1 MAFVPPEWFGEVPEH
16 TEFFQDGSK
25 RPHCCIDWL
34 MYLDTHKCPWD
45 HIRVMDDYF
54 KHTDTHR
61 EKPVKVGNGVYN
73 GAYAFTLTKS
83 PDDPQSVGDML
94 KAVKTLMAQ
103 KTAPVAKY
111 AWYLESKG
119 TDVDGTLLH
128 PHIHGMYETETGG
141 RIPRRQFMRAWKLW
155 DPAEGDKRK
164 GGIPMGNGFRGG
176 YHKPV
181 ESDKGYSDYIKKDG
195 GISESSGQ
203 N

>member
-1 MAFVPPEWFGEVPEH
+1 MPFIPPEYDGPESAIHKEVRHLPC
-16 TEFFQDGSK
+16 
-25 RPHCCIDWL
+25 CCIDWL
-34 MYLDTHKCPWD
+34 MWLETATPYERMEQNDEW
-45 HIRVMDDYF
+45 F

-61 EKPVKVGNGVYN
+61 EKQVKVGNGVYQ
-73 GAYAFTLTKS
+73 GPFAFTLTKS
-83 PDDPQSVGDML
+83 PKDPHSVGDML

-128 PHIHGMYETETGG
+128 PHIHGMYETITGG
-141 RIPRRQFMRAWKLW
+141 RIPARQFKRAWNIW
-155 DPAEGDKRK
+155 DEKTKMD
-164 GGIPMGNGFRGG
+164 NGFRGG

-181 ESDKGYSDYIKKDG
+181 ESDKGYNDYIKKDG

-203 N
+203 S